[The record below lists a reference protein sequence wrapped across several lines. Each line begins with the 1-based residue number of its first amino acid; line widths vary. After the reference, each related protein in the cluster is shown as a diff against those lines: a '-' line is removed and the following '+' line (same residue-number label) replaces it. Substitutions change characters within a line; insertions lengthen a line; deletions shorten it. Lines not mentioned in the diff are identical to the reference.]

1 MGRAQVGAHGSLPPQ
16 QLVAALTVVGPHG
29 E

>member
-16 QLVAALTVVGPHG
+16 HLVAALTAVGPHG
-29 E
+29 R

>member
-16 QLVAALTVVGPHG
+16 QLVAVLTGVGPG
-29 E
+29 GR